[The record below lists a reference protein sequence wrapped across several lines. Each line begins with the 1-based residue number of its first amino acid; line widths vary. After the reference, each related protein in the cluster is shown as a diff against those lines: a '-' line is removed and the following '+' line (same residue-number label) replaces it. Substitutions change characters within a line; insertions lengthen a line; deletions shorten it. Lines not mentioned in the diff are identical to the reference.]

1 MSPVPSRY
9 IRAIYLLPGVKCESQ
24 AKREKGCFAS
34 SGKKKGQLLVW
45 FIKGSANVRCAYCIV
60 NWSHAVLYCCFT
72 VVGGG
77 QK

>member
-9 IRAIYLLPGVKCESQ
+9 IRAIYMLPGVKCESQ

-34 SGKKKGQLLVW
+34 SEKKGQLLVW

-60 NWSHAVLYCCFT
+60 NRSHAVLYCCFT